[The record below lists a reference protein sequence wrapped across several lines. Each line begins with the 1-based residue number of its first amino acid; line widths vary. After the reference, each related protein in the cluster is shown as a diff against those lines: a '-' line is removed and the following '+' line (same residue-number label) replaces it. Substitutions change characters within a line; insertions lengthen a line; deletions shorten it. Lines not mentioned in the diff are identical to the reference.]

1 MVGRIGVG
9 SICDLWV
16 RFVICGCGF
25 VLWCVVGFF
34 FFFSCCGL
42 VVVVVVVGVVV
53 AVADGRVVVVV
64 VMVGAVDFFW
74 VMGFY
79 CSGYIILL

>member
-1 MVGRIGVG
+1 MVSPIGVVLG
-9 SICDLWV
+9 L
-16 RFVICGCGF
+16 GF
-25 VLWCVVGFF
+25 VGDRWVFF
-34 FFFSCCGL
+34 FFFFFLFRCGL

-74 VMGFY
+74 VMRFY

>member
-1 MVGRIGVG
+1 M
-9 SICDLWV
+9 
-16 RFVICGCGF
+16 
-25 VLWCVVGFF
+25 
-34 FFFSCCGL
+34 
-42 VVVVVVVGVVV
+42 VVVGVVV

>member
-34 FFFSCCGL
+34 LFFFFFFLLWTGGGGGGRGCGC
-42 VVVVVVVGVVV
+42 GC
-53 AVADGRVVVVV
+53 G
-64 VMVGAVDFFW
+64 
-74 VMGFY
+74 
-79 CSGYIILL
+79 